1 MTTKQILIATIT
13 GAVALLLFDGLFQA
27 IPNVGIRAVE
37 RFESA
42 ELTTAKFSELANQMA
57 YIATEETVSLVAVK
71 EADYY
76 NLPKFFAI
84 ESVSALAIALLLT
97 LLFSKIKL
105 HSLKDKLFLTSGFAM
120 IASFGIHIPYFNWW
134 GFSLPYTVG
143 VVLKTV
149 LGWLLVVFIQN
160 HFIAKTK

>member
-1 MTTKQILIATIT
+1 MTKKQILIATIT

-27 IPNVGIRAVE
+27 IPNVGVRAVE

-76 NLPKFFAI
+76 NLPKILRNRVCFGPGDRTIADIAI
-84 ESVSALAIALLLT
+84 
-97 LLFSKIKL
+97 
-105 HSLKDKLFLTSGFAM
+105 LKNQ
-120 IASFGIHIPYFNWW
+120 AS
-134 GFSLPYTVG
+134 
-143 VVLKTV
+143 
-149 LGWLLVVFIQN
+149 
-160 HFIAKTK
+160 